1 MKQRSS
7 EPSSATLRVRCTP
20 SELAAYRLLA
30 ARKGKSLADMIRES
44 LRFGCMRECLCEQGK
59 PPCMKCSQD
68 SPKQVQES
76 QESQADEPRLVRGQ
90 YDDQEG
96 EQKQRE
102 LEAVRLAAEALP
114 LLPADAVSV
123 SGEDVI
129 PF

>member
-20 SELAAYRLLA
+20 SELTAYRLLA

-59 PPCMKCSQD
+59 PPCMKCSLE
-68 SPKQVQES
+68 SSKQVQES
-76 QESQADEPRLVRGQ
+76 QERHQAEPRRVADPYCGQ
-90 YDDQEG
+90 DS
-96 EQKQRE
+96 EQRQRE
-102 LEAVRLAAEALP
+102 LEVARIAAKAAS
-114 LLPADAVSV
+114 PAEPSPVDE
-123 SGEDVI
+123 GI